1 MYFTALSKKKRQGGE
16 TSHARTFLME
26 PIGQW
31 KGKPRPR
38 TTRGKSSH
46 FKLTISFFV
55 GFSPPSV
62 CHIFMSFPAVTDCFH
77 SSPIQLLGTEAF
89 VLSYPFAPKQRS
101 PSWIPTRR
109 SHFPP
114 PVLTP
119 QHSDYGAYKH
129 SIASSAPPFSLTF
142 QNLLLKRGAINWL
155 WSP

>member
-1 MYFTALSKKKRQGGE
+1 
-16 TSHARTFLME
+16 ME
-26 PIGQW
+26 PIGRW

-38 TTRGKSSH
+38 TTCGKSNH

-77 SSPIQLLGTEAF
+77 SSSIQLLGTEAF

-119 QHSDYGAYKH
+119 QHSWLRCLQALNSQLSSPIQSHFPEPPPQKRSYQLVVEPL
-129 SIASSAPPFSLTF
+129 IQQASDL
-142 QNLLLKRGAINWL
+142 QLRQLNWVCD
-155 WSP
+155 